1 MRVPKRCFSNGL
13 IISAPGSGT
22 GKTTVML
29 GLCRALSK
37 RGLNIQPF
45 KNGPD
50 YIDPAFHQ
58 RATGHYSS
66 NLDTWAM
73 KKEMVTSELLDS
85 DYEVGLIEGSMGFFD
100 GVADNGAYG
109 IGSTADLARL
119 TGWPVVMVLD
129 VSGQAQ
135 SAAAVAIGFY
145 KFDPNIKIAGVIL
158 NKVASA
164 RHLNL
169 IKSGMKQAGIKIL
182 GSLPKEKNI
191 CLPKRH
197 LGLIQAQETSK
208 LDTILSQ
215 LSNFVEENIDIDTL
229 LQSATSSSD
238 GFELEKPNFIKP
250 PSHRIALAKDEAF
263 SFVYPHLFNSWHK
276 SGAEIIPFSP
286 LADQAPDPSADLVW
300 LPGGYPELYAGK
312 IASSQTFLS
321 GLKTFVKK
329 KPVHGECGGYMVM
342 GKILIDSN
350 GESHQMAGL
359 LGLVTSFE
367 KRKMNLGYRKAKTLS
382 SILSLQK
389 GDIISGHEFHYS
401 TIIDQPDPPLAEI
414 TDAKNELVKETGSR
428 VDLASGTFFHMIA
441 RLQ

>member
-1 MRVPKRCFSNGL
+1 MSLPKQYLSKGL

-29 GLCRALSK
+29 GLCKALSK

-58 RATGHYSS
+58 RATGRYST

-73 KKEMVTSELLDS
+73 KKEMITSELLENECDIA
-85 DYEVGLIEGSMGFFD
+85 LIEGSMGFFD

-119 TGWPVVMVLD
+119 TGWPVVIVLN

-135 SAAAVAIGFY
+135 SAAAVAMGFY

-164 RHLNL
+164 RHESL
-169 IKSGMKQAGIKIL
+169 IKTGMKQAGIRVL
-182 GSLPKEKNI
+182 GSLPKEKSVS
-191 CLPKRH
+191 LPERH
-197 LGLIQAQETSK
+197 LGLIQAQETSS
-208 LDTILSQ
+208 LENILSQ

-229 LQSATSSSD
+229 LQSAISSSES
-238 GFELEKPNFIKP
+238 FELQKPNYINP
-250 PSHRIALAKDEAF
+250 PGQRIALARDEAF
-263 SFVYPHLFNSWHK
+263 SFVYPHLLNSWHK
-276 SGAEIIPFSP
+276 SGAEVIPFSP
-286 LADQAPDPSADLVW
+286 LADQVPDLSADVVW

-312 IASSQTFLS
+312 IASSQNFLA
-321 GLKTFVKK
+321 GLKTFVKT

-342 GKILIDSN
+342 GQVLIDSN
-350 GESHQMAGL
+350 GENHLMAGL

-367 KRKMNLGYRKAKTLS
+367 KRKMNLGYRKAKILS
-382 SILSLQK
+382 SIPSLEK
-389 GDIISGHEFHYS
+389 GDIVSGHEFHYS
-401 TIIDQPDPPLAEI
+401 TIIKQPDPPLAEI
-414 TDAKNELVKETGSR
+414 TDAKNERVKEAGSR

-441 RLQ
+441 KL